1 MSASTT
7 STTSTAYA
15 QARRRQRGGGDRDAM
30 GNSTSGV
37 EAKVVV
43 MGSAGVGKTSLV
55 QRYTTNTFSSTKI
68 AATAGAS
75 FHVKKTVVN
84 NVPVRLQLWD
94 TAGQERF
101 RSLAPMY
108 YRGSH
113 AAVLV
118 YDITNPSSFEDI
130 RVWLEELKKNIPPE
144 SENDMIIYI
153 VGTKVDLAPKQR
165 KVTRERVYDALV
177 EWFPLPRPPTP
188 PPQSTNALVP
198 YYGPGYPFGQ
208 SSSIYFPTQLSSLST
223 SVSTHLPTLPS
234 FNLGLPSLDQIRP
247 RFSSLTSARPA
258 GKIDRPGESPT
269 GTDSTGGATATTTA
283 TGSSA
288 VTAGTSS
295 SGFMP
300 APIPASSGSRFAM
313 PRSSTTSAVPNMSNL
328 GLNVNMTGS
337 TYNSGFT
344 RTANGNTGN
353 LDPGAG
359 PSTSSSSFHDKKNA
373 SGLVEFPS
381 SFTGEAPSL
390 VRRNTAGPGPSTSV
404 GGATSSSPA
413 GAQTCKHDPN

>member
-15 QARRRQRGGGDRDAM
+15 QGRRRQRAGGDRDAM

-84 NVPVRLQLWD
+84 GVPVRLQLWD

-118 YDITNPSSFEDI
+118 YDITNPSSFDDI
-130 RVWLEELKKNIPPE
+130 RVWLEELKKNVPPE

-153 VGTKVDLAPKQR
+153 VGTK
-165 KVTRERVYDALV
+165 
-177 EWFPLPRPPTP
+177 
-188 PPQSTNALVP
+188 
-198 YYGPGYPFGQ
+198 
-208 SSSIYFPTQLSSLST
+208 
-223 SVSTHLPTLPS
+223 
-234 FNLGLPSLDQIRP
+234 
-247 RFSSLTSARPA
+247 
-258 GKIDRPGESPT
+258 
-269 GTDSTGGATATTTA
+269 
-283 TGSSA
+283 
-288 VTAGTSS
+288 
-295 SGFMP
+295 
-300 APIPASSGSRFAM
+300 
-313 PRSSTTSAVPNMSNL
+313 
-328 GLNVNMTGS
+328 
-337 TYNSGFT
+337 
-344 RTANGNTGN
+344 
-353 LDPGAG
+353 
-359 PSTSSSSFHDKKNA
+359 
-373 SGLVEFPS
+373 
-381 SFTGEAPSL
+381 
-390 VRRNTAGPGPSTSV
+390 
-404 GGATSSSPA
+404 
-413 GAQTCKHDPN
+413 